1 MYCIALFSGNLA
13 QTILRLIMRKLSVFI
28 FALICSLPLWSQL
41 NASEIESALICPKDD
56 QGSDLGYCQYTVQNL
71 NRAQALISK
80 VNQALFNGRPISSS
94 DGILQPF
101 GENEQQLLF
110 WHNNP
115 AILDKMKTI
124 IPLLDTLEN
133 FTTYSIVEV
142 RTDIYEVSESGLSS
156 LGAEISNLKFG
167 SLFGSDDDNGYG
179 VTGNNNGLGVDLK
192 IGTLELQGLI
202 SAEKSK
208 GTLNRKGT
216 IIRTVPNL
224 SNLNYKD
231 TTPIYFAPGAGT
243 NVLQPETGI
252 KLNGKVSINQYNN
265 SLVNIKDYSLYYG
278 TLTDGGFVNSVEIPF
293 SNLILEEGVSFPIVS
308 SKTIGTMKVKKRG
321 LFGFGNSESIED
333 SKLLVYTSVKIYS
346 FDEYINSIRALAQ
359 EPKLSF
365 TKEEKENL
373 DTNCVNDL
381 DVLNDLKLI
390 AKRDQLGDPVLSFM
404 FDKDYACK
412 DNFKRRVKITI
423 TGEDINKQMNTTVT
437 TFERLMHI
445 PLRIK
450 EIAPRSFTQP
460 SLTFKVK
467 LETYGRLRSKVTLY
481 LEFAPS
487 VYDIED
493 MFWIK

>member
-1 MYCIALFSGNLA
+1 
-13 QTILRLIMRKLSVFI
+13 MRKLSIFI
-28 FALICSLPLWSQL
+28 CALLCSFYSLSQTSQNSNFEDEL
-41 NASEIESALICPKDD
+41 VICPSSENKT
-56 QGSDLGYCQYTVQNL
+56 SLGYCQYTVQNL
-71 NRAQALISK
+71 NRAQALIAK

-101 GENEQQLLF
+101 GENEQQILF

-115 AILDKMKTI
+115 EILEKMKTV

-167 SLFGSDDDNGYG
+167 SLFADDSDDGYG

-202 SAEKSK
+202 SAERSK

-224 SNLNYKD
+224 SKLHYKD
-231 TTPIYFAPGAGT
+231 TTPIYYAPGAGT

-252 KLNGKVSINQYNN
+252 KLDGKVSINQYNN
-265 SLVNIKDYSLYYG
+265 SLVNIKDYTLYYG

-293 SNLILEEGVSFPIVS
+293 ENLILEEGVSFPIVS
-308 SKTIGTMKVKKRG
+308 SKTIGTMKIKKRG

-346 FDEYINSIRALAQ
+346 FDEYINSIRNLAQ

-365 TKEEKENL
+365 SKNERKDL
-373 DTNCVNDL
+373 PSNCLNDL

-390 AKRDQLGDPVLSFM
+390 AKRDQLGDPVLSIM
-404 FDKDYACK
+404 FNKDNACK
-412 DNFKRRVKITI
+412 TNINRRIKISI
-423 TGEDINKQMNTTVT
+423 SGEDIDKNINTTVT
-437 TFERLMHI
+437 NFERLMHI
-445 PLRIK
+445 PIRIK
-450 EIAPRSFTQP
+450 DISPRQFTQS

-467 LETYGRLRSKVTLY
+467 METYGRIRSKVTLY

-487 VYDIED
+487 LYSIED

>member
-1 MYCIALFSGNLA
+1 
-13 QTILRLIMRKLSVFI
+13 MRKISIFL
-28 FALICSLPLWSQL
+28 FALLCSLPSWSQQEEAQKNL
-41 NASEIESALICPKDD
+41 SCPTTEA
-56 QGSDLGYCQYTVQNL
+56 GTSLGYCEYTVQNL

-101 GENEQQLLF
+101 GENEQQVLF

-115 AILDKMKTI
+115 EILEKMKTV

-133 FTTYSIVEV
+133 FSTYSIVEV
-142 RTDIYEVSESGLSS
+142 RTDIYEISESGLSS

-167 SLFGSDDDNGYG
+167 SLFDSDGDNGYG
-179 VTGNNNGLGVDLK
+179 VSGSNAGGMGVDLK

-202 SAEKSK
+202 SAERSR

-224 SNLNYKD
+224 SDLNYKD

-265 SLVNIKDYSLYYG
+265 SLVNIKDYKLYYG

-293 SNLILEEGVSFPIVS
+293 DNLILEQGVSFPIVS
-308 SKTIGTMKVKKRG
+308 SKTIGTMSVKKRG
-321 LFGFGNSESIED
+321 LLGFGNSETIED
-333 SKLLVYTSVKIYS
+333 SKLLVYTSVKIYT
-346 FDEYINSIRALAQ
+346 FDEYINSIKNLAQ

-365 TKEEKENL
+365 TKKEKEEL
-373 DTNCVNDL
+373 DENCVNDL

-390 AKRDQLGDPVLSFM
+390 AKRDQLGDPVLSIM
-404 FDKDYACK
+404 LNKDLACK
-412 DNFKRRVKITI
+412 DNIRRRVKISI
-423 TGEDINKQMNTTVT
+423 SGEDINKNNNTTVT
-437 TFERLMHI
+437 NFERLMHI
-445 PLRIK
+445 PIRIK
-450 EIAPRSFTQP
+450 DISPRKFTQG

-467 LETYGRLRSKVTLY
+467 FETYGRLRSKVTMY

-487 VYDIED
+487 IYDIED